1 MVTLRCGQSL
11 LKRLKA
17 PVEDVA
23 PTARL
28 GDWYARAIF
37 VKPHQLVLCTNE
49 VSLLSVVVPLAPAFT
64 FVERYVAAASS
75 RIRQIPAPAEILSD
89 ECGRLEDV
97 RIGKATNR
105 SVISTMNQIT
115 YSLEAW
121 IYEERSGDLDA
132 LGLFLCDI
140 PFTSISKTWPWLQ
153 AEFALTGS
161 VGREGSR
168 WKVQAK
174 RNTPNAW

>member
-11 LKRLKA
+11 LKRLKT
-17 PVEDVA
+17 PVEDVSS
-23 PTARL
+23 TGRL

-37 VKPHQLVLCTNE
+37 VKPRQLVVCTNE
-49 VSLLSVVVPLAPAFT
+49 VSLLSVVVPLSPAFSFAER
-64 FVERYVAAASS
+64 FVVAASI
-75 RIRQIPAPAEILSD
+75 RVRQIPAPVEILSD
-89 ECGRLEDV
+89 ECRRLEDA
-97 RIGKATNR
+97 RIGKATSR
-105 SVISTMNQIT
+105 SAISTMNQIM

-121 IYEERSGDLDA
+121 IYGERSGDLEE

-161 VGREGSR
+161 VAREGSG
-168 WKVQAK
+168 WKVQA
-174 RNTPNAW
+174 NVL